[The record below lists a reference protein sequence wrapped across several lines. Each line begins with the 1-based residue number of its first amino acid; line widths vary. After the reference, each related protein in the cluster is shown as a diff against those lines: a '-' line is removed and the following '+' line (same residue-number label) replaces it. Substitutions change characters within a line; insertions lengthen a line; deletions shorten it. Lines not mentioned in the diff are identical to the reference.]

1 MELLDLDGVIEKGV
15 FEIPSYQRGYAWQ
28 MRQLKDFWNDLEH
41 VSKLGNQFHYMHSL
55 TLRELENEFE
65 NSAFEIIDGQQRLAT
80 SLILLGL
87 LAKTTQNKDPKY
99 SLINLEPIL
108 SYKYYGLSEAFRAIT
123 EEEKDLE
130 AFKTS
135 FYAKNLIEAYAFFKE
150 KISDTPIETLEKMFD
165 ALIKKMLFSVVGLND
180 SRIDPFS
187 SFETINNRGKDLSTL
202 ELLKNRLHFVAHKI
216 CEGKKLEKLQQ
227 EINDTYTLI
236 YHDLRQFEDDHLE
249 GFLKHFVA
257 YYYGEKGD
265 FKKRLLEMEFNAHK
279 RYTDNT
285 NFNDEYEKI
294 DELLLYLSYSSKV
307 WYFLHTLD
315 DEELRIEITPKMRG
329 LLDKMRRLNALNDN
343 AFLPLLLSLL
353 TIQRAGKSANEQ
365 PYTTKELEGLLEH
378 LERFGFLI
386 YVVAG
391 KNTAKNE
398 WIELAFKA
406 IQAYRFWGDKITIE
420 NLPTLEENFF
430 NRQGNSALE
439 LLEESIHSLKN
450 TEKWY
455 KWGKALNYL
464 LYEYELHHNPETT
477 LNFDGSI
484 ESIEHILPQN
494 PDQGYSAKEKNWA
507 KNPNIV
513 HALGNLL
520 LMAKNANSSL
530 SNKPFDEK
538 RKEYLKGSYS
548 EKEVAKNASFGVEQ
562 IKERSEKLLDF
573 LIARYRI
580 AELVD
585 ESTIKAFKNALLKT
599 LDDASLKN
607 KGSIFSASNHNKEE
621 QAMLKR

>member
-1 MELLDLDGVIEKGV
+1 MELLNLDGVIEKGV

-28 MRQLKDFWNDLEH
+28 IRQLKDFWNDLEH

-55 TLRELENEFE
+55 TLREIENEFE
-65 NSAFEIIDGQQRLAT
+65 SSTFEIIDGQQRLAT

-99 SLINLEPIL
+99 SLTNLDPIL
-108 SYKYYGLSEAFRAIT
+108 SYKYYGLNEAFIAIA
-123 EEEKDLE
+123 EEEKNLE

-135 FYAKNLIEAYAFFKE
+135 FYYAKNLIDAYTFFKE
-150 KISDTPIETLEKMFD
+150 KISNTPVGTLEKMFD
-165 ALIKKMLFSVVGLND
+165 ALIKKMLFSVVELND

-202 ELLKNRLHFVAHKI
+202 ELFKNRLHFVAHKI
-216 CEGKKLEKLQQ
+216 CNGEKLEKLQQ
-227 EINDTYTLI
+227 EINDTYTRI
-236 YHDLRQFEDDHLE
+236 YYNLRSFEDAHLE

-279 RYTDNT
+279 RYTGNT
-285 NFNDEYEKI
+285 TFSDEYEKI
-294 DELLLYLSYSSKV
+294 DDLLFYLSYSSKV
-307 WYFLHTLD
+307 WNFLHTLD
-315 DEELRIEITPKMRG
+315 EESIALVFDDNKKLEIEITPKMRG
-329 LLDKMRRLNALNDN
+329 LLDKMRRLNALSDN

-353 TIQRAGKSANEQ
+353 TIQLVGRSGSKQ
-365 PYTTKELEGLLEH
+365 PYSAQELEGLLEY

-386 YVVAG
+386 YGVAG

-406 IQAYRFWGDKITIE
+406 FKAYRDGDENIAIE
-420 NLPTLEENFF
+420 DLPTLEKSFF
-430 NRQGNSALE
+430 NKTNNSALE
-439 LLEESIHSLKN
+439 LLEESIHSKKN

-455 KWGKALNYL
+455 QWGKALNYL

-477 LNFDGSI
+477 LDFDSSSSI
-484 ESIEHILPQN
+484 ESIEHILPQK
-494 PDQGYSAKEKNWA
+494 PDQGYSAKEKSWA
-507 KNPNIV
+507 KNPHIV

-520 LMAKNANSSL
+520 LIAKNTNSSL
-530 SNKPFDEK
+530 SNKPFEEK

-548 EKEVAKNASFGVEQ
+548 EKEVAKNASFGVAQ

-573 LIARYRI
+573 LIMRYRI
-580 AELVD
+580 AELVGED
-585 ESTIKAFKNALLKT
+585 AIKDFKNALLKEI
-599 LDDASLKN
+599 K
-607 KGSIFSASNHNKEE
+607 
-621 QAMLKR
+621 

>member
-1 MELLDLDGVIEKGV
+1 MELLNLNGVIEKGV

-28 MRQLKDFWNDLEH
+28 ERQLKDFWNDLEH
-41 VSKLGNQFHYMHSL
+41 VSKLGDKFHYMHSL

-87 LAKTTQNKDPKY
+87 LAKITQNKDPKY

-123 EEEKDLE
+123 EEEKDLK

-135 FYAKNLIEAYAFFKE
+135 FYYAKNLIDAYAFFKE
-150 KISDTPIETLEKMFD
+150 KISDTPVGTLEKMFD
-165 ALIKKMLFSVVGLND
+165 ALIKKMLFSVVELND
-180 SRIDPFS
+180 NRIDPFS

-202 ELLKNRLHFVAHKI
+202 ELFKNRLHFVAHKI
-216 CEGKKLEKLQQ
+216 CDGEKLEKLQQ
-227 EINDTYTLI
+227 EINDTYTRI
-236 YHDLRQFEDDHLE
+236 YYNLRSFEDAHLE

-265 FKKRLLEMEFNAHK
+265 FQKRLLEMEFNAHK
-279 RYTDNT
+279 RYTGNT
-285 NFNDEYEKI
+285 TFSDEYEKI
-294 DELLLYLSYSSKV
+294 DDLLFYLSYSSKV
-307 WYFLHTLD
+307 WHFLHTLD
-315 DEELRIEITPKMRG
+315 EKSIALIFDDNRKLEMEITPKMRN
-329 LLDKMRRLNALNDN
+329 LLDKMRRLNALSDN

-353 TIQRAGKSANEQ
+353 TIQLVGRSGSKQ
-365 PYTTKELEGLLEH
+365 PYSTQELEGLLEY

-386 YVVAG
+386 YGVAG
-391 KNTAKNE
+391 KNNTAKNE
-398 WIELAFKA
+398 WIESAFQAFKA
-406 IQAYRFWGDKITIE
+406 YRDGEENTSIK
-420 NLPTLEENFF
+420 NLPLLEKSFF
-430 NRQGNSALE
+430 NKHKNSALE
-439 LLEESIHSLKN
+439 LLEESIHSKKN

-455 KWGKALNYL
+455 QWGKALNYL
-464 LYEYELHHNPETT
+464 LYEYELYHNPETT
-477 LNFDGSI
+477 LKFDSSI
-484 ESIEHILPQN
+484 ESIEHILPQK

-530 SNKPFDEK
+530 SNKPFEEK
-538 RKEYLKGSYS
+538 RKQYLKGSYS

-573 LIARYRI
+573 LIAHYRI

-585 ESTIKAFKNALLKT
+585 ESVIKAFKNA
-599 LDDASLKN
+599 SLEDIK
-607 KGSIFSASNHNKEE
+607 
-621 QAMLKR
+621 

>member
-1 MELLDLDGVIEKGV
+1 MELLDLDGVMEKGV

-28 MRQLKDFWNDLEH
+28 KRQLKDFWNDLEH
-41 VSKLGNQFHYMHSL
+41 VSKLRNQFHYMHSL

-65 NSAFEIIDGQQRLAT
+65 NSVFEIIDGQQRLAT

-123 EEEKDLE
+123 EEENDLE

-135 FYAKNLIEAYAFFKE
+135 FYAKNLIEAYEFFKE

-180 SRIDPFS
+180 NRIDPFS

-202 ELLKNRLHFVAHKI
+202 ELLKNRLHFVVHKI
-216 CEGKKLEKLQQ
+216 CDGKKLEKLQQ
-227 EINDTYTLI
+227 EINNTYTLI
-236 YHDLRQFEDDHLE
+236 YHDLRQFEDAHLE
-249 GFLKHFVA
+249 RFLKHFVE

-265 FKKRLLEMEFNAHK
+265 FKKRLLEMEFDAHK

-285 NFNDEYEKI
+285 NFNEEYEKI
-294 DELLLYLSYSSKV
+294 DDLLFYLSYSSKV
-307 WYFLHTLD
+307 WNFLHTLD
-315 DEELRIEITPKMRG
+315 EKSITLIVDDNKKLEIEITPKMCN
-329 LLDKMRRLNALNDN
+329 LLEKMRRLNALSDN

-353 TIQRAGKSANEQ
+353 TIQLAGKSANEQ

-386 YVVAG
+386 YGVAG
-391 KNTAKNE
+391 KKTARNE

-420 NLPTLEENFF
+420 DLPALEKNFF

-439 LLEESIHSLKN
+439 LLEESIHSKKN
-450 TEKWY
+450 AEKWY
-455 KWGKALNYL
+455 QWGKALNYL

-494 PDQGYSAKEKNWA
+494 PDQGYSAEEKNWA

-538 RKEYLKGSYS
+538 RKQYLKGSYS

-573 LIARYRI
+573 LIAHYHI
-580 AELVD
+580 AELVG
-585 ESTIKAFKNALLKT
+585 ESTIKAFKNA
-599 LDDASLKN
+599 SLKDI
-607 KGSIFSASNHNKEE
+607 K
-621 QAMLKR
+621 

>member
-1 MELLDLDGVIEKGV
+1 MELLNLDGVIEKGV

-28 MRQLKDFWNDLEH
+28 IRQLKDFWNDLEH
-41 VSKLGNQFHYMHSL
+41 VSKLGSQFHYMHSL

-65 NSAFEIIDGQQRLAT
+65 NSAFETIDGQQRLTT

-135 FYAKNLIEAYAFFKE
+135 FYAKNLIDAYAFFKE
-150 KISDTPIETLEKMFD
+150 KISDTPIEALEKMFD
-165 ALIKKMLFSVVGLND
+165 ALIKKMLFSVVELND
-180 SRIDPFS
+180 NRIDPFS

-216 CEGKKLEKLQQ
+216 CDGKKLEKLQQ
-227 EINDTYTLI
+227 EINNTYTLI

-294 DELLLYLSYSSKV
+294 DDLLFYLSYSSKV
-307 WYFLHTLD
+307 WHFLHTLD
-315 DEELRIEITPKMRG
+315 EKSITLIVDDNKKLEIEITPKMRS
-329 LLDKMRRLNALNDN
+329 LLEKMRSLNALSDN

-353 TIQRAGKSANEQ
+353 TIQRAGKSTNEQ

-386 YVVAG
+386 YGVAG

-406 IQAYRFWGDKITIE
+406 FRAYRFWGDKITIE
-420 NLPTLEENFF
+420 DLPTLEKNFF

-439 LLEESIHSLKN
+439 LLEESIHSKKN
-450 TEKWY
+450 AEKWY
-455 KWGKALNYL
+455 QWGKALNYL

-494 PDQGYSAKEKNWA
+494 PDQGYSAEEKNWA
-507 KNPNIV
+507 KNPHIV

-520 LMAKNANSSL
+520 LIPKNANSSL
-530 SNKPFDEK
+530 SNKPFDKK

-573 LIARYRI
+573 LIAHYRI

-585 ESTIKAFKNALLKT
+585 ESTIKAFKNALLK
-599 LDDASLKN
+599 DIK
-607 KGSIFSASNHNKEE
+607 
-621 QAMLKR
+621 

>member
-1 MELLDLDGVIEKGV
+1 MELLNLDGVIEKGV

-28 MRQLKDFWNDLEH
+28 KEQLKDFWNDLEH
-41 VSKLGNQFHYMHSL
+41 VSKLGDKFHYMHSL
-55 TLRELENEFE
+55 TLRELENELE
-65 NSAFEIIDGQQRLAT
+65 SSAFEIIDGQQRLAT

-108 SYKYYGLSEAFRAIT
+108 SYKYYGLNEAFRAIM

-130 AFKTS
+130 RFQTSFYAS
-135 FYAKNLIEAYAFFKE
+135 FYAKNLIEAYEFFQE
-150 KISDTPIETLEKMFD
+150 KISDTPMETLEKMFD
-165 ALIKKMLFSVVGLND
+165 ALTKKMLFSVVELND
-180 SRIDPFS
+180 NRIDPFS

-202 ELLKNRLHFVAHKI
+202 ELLKNRLHFVSHKI
-216 CEGKKLEKLQQ
+216 CDEEDLENLQQ
-227 EINDTYTLI
+227 EINNTYTLI
-236 YHDLRQFEDDHLE
+236 YHDLRHFKDDHLE
-249 GFLKHFVA
+249 DFLKHFVA
-257 YYYGEKGD
+257 YYYGEKSK
-265 FKKRLLEMEFNAHK
+265 FKERLLNTAFDAHK
-279 RYTDNT
+279 KYDDLY
-285 NFNDEYEKI
+285 DEYKKI
-294 DELLLYLSYSSKV
+294 NDLLFYLSHSSKV

-315 DEELRIEITPKMRG
+315 DEELRIEITPKMRD
-329 LLDKMRRLNALNDN
+329 LLDKMRRLNALSEN

-353 TIQRAGKSANEQ
+353 TIQLAVRSGSERH
-365 PYTTKELEGLLEH
+365 YTTKELEDLLEY

-386 YVVAG
+386 YGVAG
-391 KNTAKNE
+391 KNTTKNE

-406 IQAYRFWGDKITIE
+406 IQACRFWGDKITIE
-420 NLPTLEENFF
+420 NLPELEKNFF

-439 LLEESIHSLKN
+439 LLEESIHSKKN

-520 LMAKNANSSL
+520 LIAKNANSSL

-538 RKEYLKGSYS
+538 RKQYQGSYS
-548 EKEVAKNASFGVEQ
+548 EKEVAKNASFGLVEIQ
-562 IKERSEKLLDF
+562 ERSEKLLDF
-573 LIARYRI
+573 LIAHYRI
-580 AELVD
+580 AELVN
-585 ESTIKAFKNALLKT
+585 ESAIKAFKNALLK
-599 LDDASLKN
+599 DIK
-607 KGSIFSASNHNKEE
+607 
-621 QAMLKR
+621 

>member
-1 MELLDLDGVIEKGV
+1 MELLNLDGVIEKGV

-28 MRQLKDFWNDLEH
+28 ERQLKDFWNDLEH
-41 VSKLGNQFHYMHSL
+41 VSKLGDKFHYMHSL
-55 TLRELENEFE
+55 TLRESENEFE
-65 NSAFEIIDGQQRLAT
+65 SSAFEIIDGQQRLAT

-130 AFKTS
+130 RFQTS
-135 FYAKNLIEAYAFFKE
+135 FYAKNLIDAYAFFKE
-150 KISDTPIETLEKMFD
+150 KISDTPVGTLEKMFD
-165 ALIKKMLFSVVGLND
+165 ALIKKMLFSVVELND
-180 SRIDPFS
+180 NRIDPFS

-202 ELLKNRLHFVAHKI
+202 ELFKNRLHFVVHKI
-216 CEGKKLEKLQQ
+216 CNGQKLETLQN
-227 EINDTYTLI
+227 EINDTYTII
-236 YHDLRQFEDDHLE
+236 YYDLRQFKDDHLE
-249 GFLKHFVA
+249 MFLKHFVE

-285 NFNDEYEKI
+285 PFSDEYDKI
-294 DELLLYLSYSSKV
+294 DELLFYLSYSSKV
-307 WYFLHTLD
+307 WNFLHTLD
-315 DEELRIEITPKMRG
+315 EKAITLIFNDNKKLEIEITPKTRT
-329 LLDKMRRLNALNDN
+329 LLEKMRRLNALSDN

-365 PYTTKELEGLLEH
+365 PYTTQELEGLLEY
-378 LERFGFLI
+378 LERFGFLVYGI
-386 YVVAG
+386 AG

-398 WIELAFKA
+398 WIELAFQA
-406 IQAYRFWGDKITIE
+406 FRAYRYGEENIAIE
-420 NLPTLEENFF
+420 KLPTLEKSFF
-430 NRQGNSALE
+430 NRQGNSTLE
-439 LLEESIHSLKN
+439 LLEESIHSKKK
-450 TEKWY
+450 TKKWY
-455 KWGKALNYL
+455 EWGKVLNYL

-477 LNFDGSI
+477 LNFDSSI
-484 ESIEHILPQN
+484 ESIEHILPQK

-507 KNPNIV
+507 KNPHVV

-520 LMAKNANSSL
+520 LISKNANSSL

-548 EKEVAKNASFGVEQ
+548 EKEVAKNASFGVAQ

-580 AELVD
+580 AELVG
-585 ESTIKAFKNALLKT
+585 ESKIKAFKNALLK
-599 LDDASLKN
+599 D
-607 KGSIFSASNHNKEE
+607 IE
-621 QAMLKR
+621 

>member
-28 MRQLKDFWNDLEH
+28 ERQLKDFWNDLEH

-55 TLRELENEFE
+55 TLRETENEFE

-123 EEEKDLE
+123 EEEKDLK

-135 FYAKNLIEAYAFFKE
+135 FYAKNLIDAYAFFKE
-150 KISDTPIETLEKMFD
+150 KISDTPIEALEKMFD

-180 SRIDPFS
+180 NRIDPFS

-236 YHDLRQFEDDHLE
+236 YHDLRRFEDAHLE

-285 NFNDEYEKI
+285 NFNEEYEKI
-294 DELLLYLSYSSKV
+294 DDLLFYLSYSSKV
-307 WYFLHTLD
+307 WNFLHTLD
-315 DEELRIEITPKMRG
+315 EKSITLIVDDNKKLEIEITPKMRN
-329 LLDKMRRLNALNDN
+329 LLDKMRRLNALSDN

-365 PYTTKELEGLLEH
+365 PYATKELEGLLEY

-386 YVVAG
+386 YGVAG

-398 WIELAFKA
+398 WIKLAF
-406 IQAYRFWGDKITIE
+406 QAFRAYKSWEDRITIE
-420 NLPTLEENFF
+420 YLPTLEKHFF
-430 NRQGNSALE
+430 KEGHSGLK
-439 LLEESIHSLKN
+439 LLENNINFNNDK
-450 TEKWY
+450 KWY
-455 KWGKALNYL
+455 EWKKALNYL
-464 LYEYELHHNPETT
+464 LYEYELYHNPETT

-494 PDQGYSAKEKNWA
+494 PDQGYSAKEKSWA
-507 KNPNIV
+507 KNPHIA

-520 LMAKNANSSL
+520 LIPKNANSSL

-538 RKEYLKGSYS
+538 RKAYLKGSYS
-548 EKEVAKNASFGVEQ
+548 EKEVAKSASFGITEIQ
-562 IKERSEKLLDF
+562 ERSEKLLDF
-573 LIARYRI
+573 LIARYNI
-580 AELVD
+580 AEA
-585 ESTIKAFKNALLKT
+585 K
-599 LDDASLKN
+599 
-607 KGSIFSASNHNKEE
+607 
-621 QAMLKR
+621 M

>member
-1 MELLDLDGVIEKGV
+1 MELLNLDGVIEKGV

-28 MRQLKDFWNDLEH
+28 ERQLKDFWNDLEH
-41 VSKLGNQFHYMHSL
+41 VSKLGDKFHYMHSL
-55 TLRELENEFE
+55 TLRGLENELE
-65 NSAFEIIDGQQRLAT
+65 SSAFEIIDGQQRLAT

-87 LAKTTQNKDPKY
+87 LAKITQNKDPKY

-108 SYKYYGLSEAFRAIT
+108 SYKYYGLSEAFRAII
-123 EEEKDLE
+123 EEEKDLK
-130 AFKTS
+130 AFQTS
-135 FYAKNLIEAYAFFKE
+135 FYAKNLIDAYAFFKE
-150 KISDTPIETLEKMFD
+150 KISDTPVGTLEKMFD

-180 SRIDPFS
+180 NRIDPFS

-202 ELLKNRLHFVAHKI
+202 ELFKNRLHFVAHKI

-236 YHDLRQFEDDHLE
+236 YHDLRQFEDAHLE

-265 FKKRLLEMEFNAHK
+265 FKKRLLEMEFNAHQ

-285 NFNDEYEKI
+285 NFDDEYERI
-294 DELLLYLSYSSKV
+294 DHLLFYLSYSSKV
-307 WYFLHTLD
+307 WNFLHTLD
-315 DEELRIEITPKMRG
+315 EKSIALIVDDNKKLEMEITPKMRG
-329 LLDKMRRLNALNDN
+329 LLDKMRRLNALSEN

-353 TIQRAGKSANEQ
+353 TIQLAVRSGDERH
-365 PYTTKELEGLLEH
+365 YTTKELEDLLEY

-386 YVVAG
+386 YGVAG

-398 WIELAFKA
+398 WIELAFEA
-406 IQAYRFWGDKITIE
+406 FRAFRYGEENIVIE
-420 NLPTLEENFF
+420 KLPTLEKSFF

-439 LLEESIHSLKN
+439 LLEEYIHSKKN

-455 KWGKALNYL
+455 QWGKALNYL

-477 LNFDGSI
+477 LNFDSSI
-484 ESIEHILPQN
+484 ESIEHILPQK
-494 PDQGYSAKEKNWA
+494 PYQGYSAKEKSWA
-507 KNPNIV
+507 KNPHIV

-520 LMAKNANSSL
+520 LISKNANSSL
-530 SNKPFDEK
+530 SNKPFEEK
-538 RKEYLKGSYS
+538 RKQYLKGSYS
-548 EKEVAKNASFGVEQ
+548 EKEVAKNASFGVAQ

-580 AELVD
+580 AELVG
-585 ESTIKAFKNALLKT
+585 ESEIKAFKNALLK
-599 LDDASLKN
+599 DIK
-607 KGSIFSASNHNKEE
+607 
-621 QAMLKR
+621 

>member
-28 MRQLKDFWNDLEH
+28 KRQLKDFWNDLEH

-55 TLRELENEFE
+55 TLRELENDFE
-65 NSAFEIIDGQQRLAT
+65 SSAFEIIDGQQRLAT

-130 AFKTS
+130 EFKTS
-135 FYAKNLIEAYAFFKE
+135 FYAKNLIEAYEFFKE
-150 KISDTPIETLEKMFD
+150 KISDTPIEALEKMFD

-180 SRIDPFS
+180 NRIDPFS

-236 YHDLRQFEDDHLE
+236 YHDLRRFEDAHLE
-249 GFLKHFVA
+249 DFLKHFVA

-285 NFNDEYEKI
+285 NFNEEYEKI
-294 DELLLYLSYSSKV
+294 DDLLFYLSYSSKV
-307 WYFLHTLD
+307 WNFLDTLD
-315 DEELRIEITPKMRG
+315 EKSIALIVDDNKKLEIEITPKMRN
-329 LLDKMRRLNALNDN
+329 LLKKMRRLNALSEN

-386 YVVAG
+386 YGVAG

-398 WIELAFKA
+398 WIELAFMAFK
-406 IQAYRFWGDKITIE
+406 AYRYGEENIVIE
-420 NLPTLEENFF
+420 NLPTLEKNFF
-430 NRQGNSALE
+430 KGEYSGLE
-439 LLEESIHSLKN
+439 LLEEYIHSKKN
-450 TEKWY
+450 AEKWY

-464 LYEYELHHNPETT
+464 LYEYELHHNPETN
-477 LNFDGSI
+477 LKFDSSL
-484 ESIEHILPQN
+484 ESIEHVLPQN
-494 PDQGYSAKEKNWA
+494 PDQGYSAEERNWA

-520 LMAKNANSSL
+520 LIPKNANSSL

-548 EKEVAKNASFGVEQ
+548 EKEVAKNASFGVDQ

-573 LIARYRI
+573 LIAHYRI
-580 AELVD
+580 AELVG
-585 ESTIKAFKNALLKT
+585 ESAIKSFKNA
-599 LDDASLKN
+599 SLRDIK
-607 KGSIFSASNHNKEE
+607 
-621 QAMLKR
+621 

>member
-28 MRQLKDFWNDLEH
+28 ERQLKDFWNDLEH

-135 FYAKNLIEAYAFFKE
+135 FYAKNLIESYAFFQE

-180 SRIDPFS
+180 NRIDPFS

-216 CEGKKLEKLQQ
+216 CDGKKLEKLQQ

-236 YHDLRQFEDDHLE
+236 YHDLRQFEDAHLE

-265 FKKRLLEMEFNAHK
+265 FKGRLLNTEFDAHK
-279 RYTDNT
+279 KYD
-285 NFNDEYEKI
+285 DLYEEYEKI
-294 DELLLYLSYSSKV
+294 DELLFYLSYSSKV

-315 DEELRIEITPKMRG
+315 DEELRIEITPKMRN
-329 LLDKMRRLNALNDN
+329 LLDKMRRLNALSDN

-353 TIQRAGKSANEQ
+353 TIQRAGKSTNEQ
-365 PYTTKELEGLLEH
+365 PYTTKELEGLLEY

-386 YVVAG
+386 YGVAG

-398 WIELAFKA
+398 WIELAFEA
-406 IQAYRFWGDKITIE
+406 FRAFRYGEENIVIE
-420 NLPTLEENFF
+420 NLPTLEKSFF

-477 LNFDGSI
+477 LNFDSSL

-494 PDQGYSAKEKNWA
+494 PDQGYSAKEKSWA
-507 KNPNIV
+507 KNPHIV

-520 LMAKNANSSL
+520 LIPKNANSSL
-530 SNKPFDEK
+530 SNKPFEEK
-538 RKEYLKGSYS
+538 RKQYFKGSYS
-548 EKEVAKNASFGVEQ
+548 EKEVAKNASFGVAQ

-573 LIARYRI
+573 LIVHYRI
-580 AELVD
+580 AELVG
-585 ESTIKAFKNALLKT
+585 ESAIKAFKNALLKEI
-599 LDDASLKN
+599 K
-607 KGSIFSASNHNKEE
+607 
-621 QAMLKR
+621 

>member
-1 MELLDLDGVIEKGV
+1 MELLNLDGVIEKGV

-28 MRQLKDFWNDLEH
+28 IRQLKDFWNDLEH

-65 NSAFEIIDGQQRLAT
+65 SSAFEIIDGQQRLAT

-87 LAKTTQNKDPKY
+87 LAKITQNKDPKY

-108 SYKYYGLSEAFRAIT
+108 SYKYYGLSEAFRAIM
-123 EEEKDLE
+123 EEEKDLK

-135 FYAKNLIEAYAFFKE
+135 FYAKNLIDAYTFFKE
-150 KISDTPIETLEKMFD
+150 KISDTPVRTLEKMFD
-165 ALIKKMLFSVVGLND
+165 ALIKKMLFSVVELND
-180 SRIDPFS
+180 NRIDPFS

-216 CEGKKLEKLQQ
+216 CDEGDLENLQQ
-227 EINDTYTLI
+227 EINDTYTRI
-236 YHDLRQFEDDHLE
+236 YHDLRFFEDTHLE
-249 GFLKHFVA
+249 DFLKHFVA

-285 NFNDEYEKI
+285 NFDDEYERI
-294 DELLLYLSYSSKV
+294 DHLLFYLSYSSKV
-307 WYFLHTLD
+307 WHFLHTLD
-315 DEELRIEITPKMRG
+315 EKSIALIFDDNRKLEMEITPKMRG
-329 LLDKMRRLNALNDN
+329 LLEKMRRLNALSEN

-353 TIQRAGKSANEQ
+353 TIQLVGRSANEQ
-365 PYTTKELEGLLEH
+365 PYTTKELEGLLEY

-386 YVVAG
+386 YGVAG

-398 WIELAFKA
+398 WIELAFEA
-406 IQAYRFWGDKITIE
+406 FRVYRYGEENIVIE
-420 NLPTLEENFF
+420 KLPTLEKSFF

-439 LLEESIHSLKN
+439 LLEESIHSKKN

-455 KWGKALNYL
+455 QWGKVLNYL

-477 LNFDGSI
+477 LNFDSSI
-484 ESIEHILPQN
+484 EIEHILPQK
-494 PDQGYSAKEKNWA
+494 PDQGYSAKEKSWA
-507 KNPNIV
+507 KNPHIV

-520 LMAKNANSSL
+520 LIPKNANSSL

-548 EKEVAKNASFGVEQ
+548 EKEVAKNASFGVVQ
-562 IKERSEKLLDF
+562 IKERSENLLDF

-580 AELVD
+580 AELVN
-585 ESTIKAFKNALLKT
+585 ESAIKAFKNALLK
-599 LDDASLKN
+599 D
-607 KGSIFSASNHNKEE
+607 IE
-621 QAMLKR
+621 

>member
-1 MELLDLDGVIEKGV
+1 MELLNLDGVIEKGV

-28 MRQLKDFWNDLEH
+28 ERQLKDFWNDLEH
-41 VSKLGNQFHYMHSL
+41 VSKLGDKFHYMHSL
-55 TLRELENEFE
+55 TLRESENEFE
-65 NSAFEIIDGQQRLAT
+65 SNAFEIIDGQQRLAT
-80 SLILLGL
+80 SLILLGI
-87 LAKTTQNKDPKY
+87 LAKITQNKDPKY

-123 EEEKDLE
+123 EEEKDLK

-135 FYAKNLIEAYAFFKE
+135 FYAKNLIDAYTFFKE
-150 KISDTPIETLEKMFD
+150 KISDTPVGTLEKMFD
-165 ALIKKMLFSVVGLND
+165 ALTKKMLFSVAGLND
-180 SRIDPFS
+180 NRIDPFS

-202 ELLKNRLHFVAHKI
+202 ELFKNRLHFVAHKI

-236 YHDLRQFEDDHLE
+236 YHDLRQFEDAHLE
-249 GFLKHFVA
+249 SFLKHFVA

-285 NFNDEYEKI
+285 NFDEEYEKI
-294 DELLLYLSYSSKV
+294 DDLLFYLSYSSKV
-307 WYFLHTLD
+307 WNFLHTLD
-315 DEELRIEITPKMRG
+315 EKSIALIVDDNKKLEMEITPKMRN
-329 LLDKMRRLNALNDN
+329 LLEKMRRLNALNDN

-365 PYTTKELEGLLEH
+365 PYTTKELEGLLEY

-386 YVVAG
+386 YGVAG
-391 KNTAKNE
+391 KNAAKNE
-398 WIELAFKA
+398 WIELAFMAFK
-406 IQAYRFWGDKITIE
+406 AYRYGEE
-420 NLPTLEENFF
+420 NTAIKDLPTLEKNFF
-430 NRQGNSALE
+430 KGEHSGLE
-439 LLEESIHSLKN
+439 LLEEYIHSKKN

-455 KWGKALNYL
+455 QWGKALNYL

-484 ESIEHILPQN
+484 ESIEHILPQK
-494 PDQGYSAKEKNWA
+494 PDQGYSAKEKSWA
-507 KNPNIV
+507 KNPHIV

-520 LMAKNANSSL
+520 LIAKNTNSSL
-530 SNKPFDEK
+530 SNKPFNEK

-548 EKEVAKNASFGVEQ
+548 EKEVAKNASFGVAQ

-580 AELVD
+580 AELVG
-585 ESTIKAFKNALLKT
+585 ESVIKAFKNALLK
-599 LDDASLKN
+599 D
-607 KGSIFSASNHNKEE
+607 IE
-621 QAMLKR
+621 

>member
-28 MRQLKDFWNDLEH
+28 ERQLKDFWNDLEH
-41 VSKLGNQFHYMHSL
+41 VSKLGDKFHYMHSL
-55 TLRELENEFE
+55 TLRESENEFE
-65 NSAFEIIDGQQRLAT
+65 SSAFEIIDGQQRLAT

-123 EEEKDLE
+123 EEEKDLK

-135 FYAKNLIEAYAFFKE
+135 FYAKNLIDAHAFFKE
-150 KISDTPIETLEKMFD
+150 KISDTPMETLERMFD
-165 ALIKKMLFSVVGLND
+165 ALIKKMLFSVVELND
-180 SRIDPFS
+180 NRIDPFS

-202 ELLKNRLHFVAHKI
+202 ELFKNRLHFVAHKI
-216 CEGKKLEKLQQ
+216 CDGKKLENLQN
-227 EINDTYTLI
+227 EINDTYTRI
-236 YHDLRQFEDDHLE
+236 YYDLRQFKDDHLE
-249 GFLKHFVA
+249 GFLKHFVE

-265 FKKRLLEMEFNAHK
+265 FKKRLLEMEFNAHQ

-285 NFNDEYEKI
+285 NFDDEYERI
-294 DELLLYLSYSSKV
+294 DDLLFYLSYSSKV
-307 WYFLHTLD
+307 WHFLHTLD
-315 DEELRIEITPKMRG
+315 EKSIALIFDDNRKLEMEITPKMRN
-329 LLDKMRRLNALNDN
+329 LLDKMRRLNALSDN

-353 TIQRAGKSANEQ
+353 TIQLVGRSANEQ
-365 PYTTKELEGLLEH
+365 PYTTQELEGLLEY

-386 YVVAG
+386 YGVAG

-406 IQAYRFWGDKITIE
+406 FRAYRYGEENIAIE
-420 NLPTLEENFF
+420 KLPTLEKNFF
-430 NRQGNSALE
+430 NRQGNSTLE
-439 LLEESIHSLKN
+439 LLEESIHSKKN
-450 TEKWY
+450 AEKWY
-455 KWGKALNYL
+455 QWGKALNYL

-477 LNFDGSI
+477 LNFDSSI
-484 ESIEHILPQN
+484 ESIEHILPQK
-494 PDQGYSAKEKNWA
+494 PDQGYSAKEKSWA
-507 KNPNIV
+507 KNPHIV

-520 LMAKNANSSL
+520 LIPKNANSSL

-538 RKEYLKGSYS
+538 RKAYLKGSYS
-548 EKEVAKNASFGVEQ
+548 EKEVAKNASFGVAQ

-580 AELVD
+580 AELVG
-585 ESTIKAFKNALLKT
+585 ESEIKAFKNALLK
-599 LDDASLKN
+599 D
-607 KGSIFSASNHNKEE
+607 IE
-621 QAMLKR
+621 